1 MSSSA
6 GAAFA
11 GDLLVR
17 YEHPELLTKKEE
29 YTTRKGLARRND
41 ANASASYTEE
51 TSATLKAEVINSITP
66 PREFDDGGQAWIQ
79 YVSSAPSTTAEVIKL
94 QSKFDKLLEDRQA
107 RETSICPIREDLYSQ
122 CFDEIIRM
130 EAVICAERGALLL
143 RVRDELRTTVDSLQ
157 VAYQSS
163 LAYGVRHAV
172 ECEQACQ
179 HMGHQIRELEETKRE
194 RHAQVSNLME
204 DMAERVEMRTIQREE
219 DAVARQEA
227 IDELGNEEAQYLAQ
241 LNEKLIE
248 LGLKEKP
255 KEEKPKEEEK

>member
-1 MSSSA
+1 MSGP

-11 GDLLVR
+11 GDLLVQ
-17 YEHPELLTKKEE
+17 YDHPHLLTKKEG
-29 YTTRKGLARRND
+29 YTERKGLARRTD
-41 ANASASYTEE
+41 TVEFDREE

-66 PREFDDGGQAWIQ
+66 PREFEDGGQAWIQ
-79 YVSSAPSTTAEVIKL
+79 YVSSGPSTAADVIKL
-94 QSKFDKLLEDRQA
+94 QAKFDKLLQDRQA

-172 ECEQACQ
+172 ECEQAKKQ
-179 HMGHQIRELEETKRE
+179 MAGTIEELEEQNTQLE
-194 RHAQVSNLME
+194 MQVEELQLQLRQQV
-204 DMAERVEMRTIQREE
+204 AERTRVREE
-219 DAVARQEA
+219 MENSRKEA
-227 IDELGNEEAQYLAQ
+227 IQALHEEEAAYLAQ
-241 LNEKLIE
+241 LNQKLIE

-255 KEEKPKEEEK
+255 KEEKEGDQKKK